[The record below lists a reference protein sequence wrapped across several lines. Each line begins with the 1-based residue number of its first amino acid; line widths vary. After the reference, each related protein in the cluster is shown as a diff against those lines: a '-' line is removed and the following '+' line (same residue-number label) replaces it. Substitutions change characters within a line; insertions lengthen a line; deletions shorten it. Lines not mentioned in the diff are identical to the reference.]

1 MTRYSLVIR
10 EVAFIM
16 WSALILNGR
25 GGEFFCNFQGGASI
39 IARLASKGV
48 NNAHLVVLLHG
59 IIAKKRWDILFGGK
73 GVFENKFLKNYGG
86 KI

>member
-1 MTRYSLVIR
+1 
-10 EVAFIM
+10 M

-48 NNAHLVVLLHG
+48 NNAHLVILLHG
-59 IIAKKRWDILFGGK
+59 IIAKKKLGHSFWGEGG
-73 GVFENKFLKNYGG
+73 
-86 KI
+86 I